1 MYKDK
6 LRLSNVPRLLTV
18 LEIEGGEEIF
28 SDPIAE
34 ENMMFLIQMD
44 EAMVHGRDFG
54 AWAKLEMVARRN
66 RLYSKLLDNN

>member
-6 LRLSNVPRLLTV
+6 LRLSNVLRLLTV
-18 LEIEGGEEIF
+18 LEIECGEEIF

-34 ENMMFLIQMD
+34 ENMMFLMD
-44 EAMVHGRDFG
+44 EAMVDGRDFG